1 MSPKEICAASK
12 RSVTSGARRHPLASL
27 KCTSSCVWPPDGV
40 QMMTRSAAQSPEMSR
55 KACAWV
61 GEGTHDVA
69 KGVALKRDAVRTEK
83 RSQND

>member
-1 MSPKEICAASK
+1 
-12 RSVTSGARRHPLASL
+12 
-27 KCTSSCVWPPDGV
+27 
-40 QMMTRSAAQSPEMSR
+40 MMTRSAAQSPEMSR